1 MRSLLFLALVVPM
14 FGAVDG
20 SITNATNGKPA
31 AGIAIA
37 LVQPSQQGMK
47 TLAKSTSDASGKF
60 AFDESPQGPGLL
72 QATYEGVTYNKI
84 LMPGT
89 PKTGVQVEI
98 YDVTKKPV
106 AKVAQHMILVQ
117 PTGTEI
123 SINETFLFQGDPKLT
138 YSDHENGTLRL
149 YIPPGVKGEINVQ
162 ATAPGGMPVQRPAQA
177 TKQPDVYMVDY
188 PIKPGETRLD
198 LTYTLPEPNP
208 PVLSGRILHKDG
220 KTRLVAP
227 NGVTL
232 KGDNLTDLGK
242 EPQSQASIYEV
253 NGASYKVEIAGIGSL
268 KAAEPASDED
278 TGQPQIEQSPPHIYN
293 QIYWILGVTFAILG
307 LGTYLLARR

>member
-1 MRSLLFLALVVPM
+1 MRGALLLIAAFPLL
-14 FGAVDG
+14 GAVDG
-20 SITNATNGKPA
+20 SITNATSGKPA
-31 AGIAIA
+31 GGVAIA
-37 LVQPSQQGMK
+37 LVQPSAQGMK

-60 AFDESPQGPGLL
+60 SFDQSPQGPGLL
-72 QATYEGVTYNKI
+72 QATYDGVTYNKI
-84 LMPGT
+84 LMPGA

-106 AKVAQHMILVQ
+106 AKVMQHMILVQ
-117 PTGTEI
+117 PTGTEV
-123 SINETFLFQGDPKLT
+123 SINETFLFQGDSKLT
-138 YSDHENGTLRL
+138 YSDHENGTLHV
-149 YIPPGVKGEINVQ
+149 YIPPGVKGEINVE
-162 ATAPGGMPVQRPAQA
+162 ATAPGGMPVQRPAQPTQQA
-177 TKQPDVYMVDY
+177 NVYMVDY

-208 PVLSGRILHKDG
+208 PVLTGKILHKDG

-253 NGASYKVEIAGIGSL
+253 TGASYKVEIAGVGSL
-268 KAAEPASDED
+268 RAAETAPDED

-293 QIYWILGVTFAILG
+293 QIYWIAGITFVILG